1 MPKAAAKAPWEIA
14 IEKLAAMTAASAAEF
29 KAEAKARA
37 EEAEAAAA
45 KRAAEFAA
53 ETKVRAEE
61 AKVRDAKSEA
71 EMAELRKIMGTET
84 TEEGE
89 MLEHDVASAIVNDMS
104 LGGVEFDEVISNAH
118 VHGKHGDGE
127 FDWIGINGKI
137 AMVGETRRTLECRG
151 VRHFLFDRMELFKR
165 SRYSHLAKGKELRGV
180 MIYQKARKGAV
191 EEALKLNMLV
201 FRAEDDKTLRPV
213 KTPADI
219 PKRTQTK
226 THKRPRK
233 GAA

>member
-1 MPKAAAKAPWEIA
+1 MSPMPKAAAKADWEIA
-14 IEKLAAMTAASAAEF
+14 IEKLAAMTAADKAEA

-37 EEAEAAAA
+37 AEAE
-45 KRAAEFAA
+45 
-53 ETKVRAEE
+53 VRA
-61 AKVRDAKSEA
+61 AKSESA
-71 EMAELRKIMGTET
+71 MEKLSKHFDTEL

-89 MLEHDVASAIVNDMS
+89 MLECDVAAAIVEDMS
-104 LGGVEFDEVISNAH
+104 LGGVKFDEVITNAF
-118 VHGKHGDGE
+118 VHGKHGNGE

-137 AMVGETRRTLECRG
+137 TMVGETKRTLNLG
-151 VRHFLFDRMELFKR
+151 DVRRFVFDRMELFKH
-165 SRYSHLAKGKELRGV
+165 SRYSNLAKGKEVRGV
-180 MIYQKARKGAV
+180 LIYQKARKGAV
-191 EEALKLNMLV
+191 EEALKLKMMV

-233 GAA
+233 SAA